1 MLLPHAEVS
10 LNFLIQSAVAAVAAT
25 NDTLMVM
32 ANQRWTLSSNGSNGE
47 ERSPNS
53 SDNSDDN
60 SDDKS
65 EKCDDICRDFL
76 RNVCKRGKRC
86 KYRHPEPPE
95 ARELGK
101 QAEFTFCHDFQNSGC
116 RRAHCKFIHCSREEE
131 EYYKQTGQLPVRLQ
145 QAAAL
150 GIGVIPNEAPLLKG
164 EVPIC
169 KDYLKGEC
177 KRGGRCKYR
186 HLSGT
191 QYEYEVRTSEG
202 STPVVSGGLRPAV
215 GPAGAVQPAP
225 NQPNLTT
232 AVPPPTN
239 TAQPPPPPPTHNNR
253 FEPATYNDD
262 AYEQYN
268 SYESVIPA
276 KRKKLDFDDISLNQ
290 ISTFHLPATCV
301 PPPPLRFCGATDVR
315 LLEEENMMLRR
326 KVEEL
331 KKQVSDLA
339 ATNEVLLE
347 QNARYRSANRNNS
360 ATTASSL
367 PIVTVSQLAMVTPTI
382 TTTVTPTLGRPMMAA
397 MPQGLMNS
405 LNTTLTPITTT
416 LNPITTS
423 LASTLN
429 PLSTTLNHLAPD
441 SLSASL
447 SAQITTLPQLTLNAN
462 SELLVS
468 QGTLQAGPPQLQ
480 RHPGELPQPPSMN
493 APPPPVS
500 INPSSIVPVSIGVET
515 LAPHGGISSVSL
527 TQSTLHHSNVSLPQ
541 SSHPGPL
548 LSMPSTSMISYPI
561 MSHAQLPTNSLNSLA
576 TLNSLNTINTSLG

>member
-1 MLLPHAEVS
+1 
-10 LNFLIQSAVAAVAAT
+10 
-25 NDTLMVM
+25 MVM
-32 ANQRWTLSSNGSNGE
+32 ANQRWNSPSNGTNGE

-53 SDNSDDN
+53 TSDNSDDN
-60 SDDKS
+60 SENDKS
-65 EKCDDICRDFL
+65 EKSDDICRDFL

-101 QAEFTFCHDFQNSGC
+101 QVEFTFCHDFQNSGC

-150 GIGVIPNEAPLLKG
+150 GIGVIPSDAGLLKG

-177 KRGGRCKYR
+177 KRAGRCKYR
-186 HLSGT
+186 HLTGT

-202 STPVVSGGLRPAV
+202 VATPTVRQV
-215 GPAGAVQPAP
+215 
-225 NQPNLTT
+225 
-232 AVPPPTN
+232 VPPPPAPTPTN
-239 TAQPPPPPPTHNNR
+239 NNNR
-253 FEPATYNDD
+253 FEQTYNEDTYD
-262 AYEQYN
+262 QYN
-268 SYESVIPA
+268 NYDQHTTCVPA
-276 KRKKLDFDDISLNQ
+276 KRKKLDFEETSATINQ
-290 ISTFHLPATCV
+290 MNTFHLPADAYRV
-301 PPPPLRFCGATDVR
+301 PPPPLRFGGPTDVR

-347 QNARYRSANRNNS
+347 QNARYRSNNRPS
-360 ATTASSL
+360 SVTTASSL

-397 MPQGLMNS
+397 VQQGLMNN
-405 LNTTLTPITTT
+405 LTTTLTPITTT

-423 LASTLN
+423 LATLN
-429 PLSTTLNHLAPD
+429 PLPTTLNHMPD
-441 SLSASL
+441 NLNSLN
-447 SAQITTLPQLTLNAN
+447 AQINTPPQLTLNPN

-468 QGTLQAGPPQLQ
+468 QGALQPPLQ
-480 RHPGELPQPPSMN
+480 RLNPEIPQQASLN
-493 APPPPVS
+493 APQINTPVS
-500 INPSSIVPVSIGVET
+500 IIPTSIVPVSIGVET
-515 LAPHGGISSVSL
+515 LAPHGSISTVSL
-527 TQSTLHHSNVSLPQ
+527 AQSGLHHNASLSQQ
-541 SSHPGPL
+541 SSLSGTL
-548 LSMPSTSMISYPI
+548 MSMPSTPMVSYPI
-561 MSHAQLPTNSLNSLA
+561 MSHAQLPTNSLNSLN
-576 TLNSLNTINTSLG
+576 TLGSLNTINTSLGSSLG